1 MKYSVLEAK
10 AKVKRLLQWDL
21 WSGAVFI
28 RLAEPQACCGLN
40 APVPTARLA
49 QSPTVTSTR
58 CHQPQRHMPESILQ
72 TGPRCPQFA
81 VAMRLT
87 PLPASSARPR
97 QSSRSHPCSQKC
109 TLRPRRRRAS
119 GSLPNRKWRSP
130 EFLPS
135 CCVSR
140 VMTGGAWAWITSY
153 LLFPFFNFGH
163 FALFHL
169 FGLLLLLR
177 FEGVGVREKAVEGRE
192 GNGVALSFVI
202 LVWKKKRN
210 KDVICIEAHIVIART
225 PAGGFKSWRP
235 FSWAWTTPHAQ
246 QKAQSTLTNDIWLDC
261 WLIITVLIYGKTIL
275 HTGEQAS
282 SLATWQNS
290 VT

>member
-1 MKYSVLEAK
+1 ML
-10 AKVKRLLQWDL
+10 
-21 WSGAVFI
+21 
-28 RLAEPQACCGLN
+28 
-40 APVPTARLA
+40 
-49 QSPTVTSTR
+49 
-58 CHQPQRHMPESILQ
+58 
-72 TGPRCPQFA
+72 RCPLLAWRRAPLWPPLAAISHSATCLNLFSKRGLGAHSLLWQWGWH
-81 VAMRLT
+81 RCQLPLRGRDSPLGRT
-87 PLPASSARPR
+87 PS
-97 QSSRSHPCSQKC
+97 SQKC
-109 TLRPRRRRAS
+109 TSRPRRRQTS

-130 EFLPS
+130 EFLPG

-210 KDVICIEAHIVIART
+210 KDVICIEAHNVIAHT
-225 PAGGFKSWRP
+225 PARGFQSWRP
-235 FSWAWTTPHAQ
+235 FSWAWTTPHGQ
-246 QKAQSTLTNDIWLDC
+246 QSTKYIDGRHLAWL
-261 WLIITVLIYGKTIL
+261 
-275 HTGEQAS
+275 
-282 SLATWQNS
+282 LADHHCVNIWQNNITYWQTS
-290 VT
+290 I